1 MPDAHTCQAHAAAI
15 LAHLQCEYDRL
26 HAVLD
31 DRLFHQAASHML
43 DTIHAA
49 LCAKDLPPDLAAA
62 YQQLERR
69 TRALHYLRMGM
80 PNRPL
85 F

>member
-1 MPDAHTCQAHAAAI
+1 MYDDPARRAHDAA
-15 LAHLQCEYDRL
+15 LFAHLQCEYDRL

-49 LCAKDLPPDLAAA
+49 LCAEDLPPDLAAA